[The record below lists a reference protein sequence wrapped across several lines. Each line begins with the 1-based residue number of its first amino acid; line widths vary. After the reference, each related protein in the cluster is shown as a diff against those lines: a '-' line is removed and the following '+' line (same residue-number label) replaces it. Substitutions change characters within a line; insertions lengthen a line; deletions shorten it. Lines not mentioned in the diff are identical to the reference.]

1 MLAIIIN
8 AKILATIMAI
18 EFLRT
23 PYINHKV
30 RDIQMTTN
38 VGTLIPSALPSIQTR
53 FT

>member
-8 AKILATIMAI
+8 AKILATIIAI

-30 RDIQMTTN
+30 KDIQMTTN
-38 VGTLIPSALPSIQTR
+38 VGILIQLGLH
-53 FT
+53 